1 MGADISF
8 ALIAIA
14 SKVSRSVFLRNRLTH
29 PHLIHSA
36 EQFLL
41 RLHRQDISHL
51 NIVVDLYA
59 GMVQNCWC
67 PHCC

>member
-1 MGADISF
+1 MTSATRLAANGADISF

-36 EQFLL
+36 EQFFAAPTSA
-41 RLHRQDISHL
+41 R
-51 NIVVDLYA
+51 YFA
-59 GMVQNCWC
+59 FKY
-67 PHCC
+67 CC